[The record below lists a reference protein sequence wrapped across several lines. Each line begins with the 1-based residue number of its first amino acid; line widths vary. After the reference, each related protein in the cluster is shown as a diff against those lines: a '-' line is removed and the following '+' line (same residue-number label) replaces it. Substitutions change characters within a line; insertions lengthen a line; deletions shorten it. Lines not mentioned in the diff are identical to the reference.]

1 MYVLIELAH
10 FDLTELF
17 VDEFETSFSLLN
29 NVEEI
34 LFGLEKGNQF
44 LFILGLLVGRQFRL
58 DLSIQLVDICI
69 FFADEGLDT
78 ISGLLQ
84 LHLDHIHVFY
94 LALELG
100 LGQFISF
107 RFFFPTPADP
117 SHLATYIA

>member
-58 DLSIQLVDICI
+58 DLSI
-69 FFADEGLDT
+69 
-78 ISGLLQ
+78 
-84 LHLDHIHVFY
+84 
-94 LALELG
+94 
-100 LGQFISF
+100 
-107 RFFFPTPADP
+107 
-117 SHLATYIA
+117 